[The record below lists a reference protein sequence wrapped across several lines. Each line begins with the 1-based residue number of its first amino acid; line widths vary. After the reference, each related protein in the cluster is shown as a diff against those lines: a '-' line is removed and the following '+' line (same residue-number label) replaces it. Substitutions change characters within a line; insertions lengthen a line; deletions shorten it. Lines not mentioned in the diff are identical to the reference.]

1 MDVIE
6 HFEDDFNILKPI
18 FSPIIT
24 IGKVFVSLQEA
35 CKKILEIF
43 IKILDL
49 IMSLFQPDKLINDII
64 YAFTTGI
71 TTMITAFISNILN
84 IFSEQNK
91 TSNNDNDIYS
101 KNNKLVCTNPTL
113 LNLIILIACPPL
125 AILRSKGIRAF
136 LLILIC
142 GFMTYYMYYFPGLL
156 FAALHIM
163 C

>member
-1 MDVIE
+1 MDILKVV
-6 HFEDDFNILKPI
+6 LKPI
-18 FSPIIT
+18 IEPFINMAMAIID
-24 IGKVFVSLQEA
+24 
-35 CKKILEIF
+35 ILALIKEVLLLLP
-43 IKILDL
+43 KILDL

>member
-1 MDVIE
+1 MNNIE
-6 HFEDDFNILKPI
+6 HFEDEWNIFEPI
-18 FSPIIT
+18 VSPIIT

-35 CKKILEIF
+35 SKQILNIFVKIID
-43 IKILDL
+43 I

-64 YAFTTGI
+64 YGFTTGI
-71 TTMITAFISNILN
+71 TTMITSFISNILN

-101 KNNKLVCTNPTL
+101 KKNKLVCTNPTL

-136 LLILIC
+136 MLILIC